1 MKTILITGIGGLTP
15 RSIAKVIRKNH
26 SEYRLIGCDIDKKAM
41 GFFMK
46 DLLDEYY
53 ICPKCTSDEYFTW
66 IEKLVNERKI
76 DYAFVQPECEIVEW
90 GDYYEKNNRYP
101 CPVFMG
107 SKLLSVSL
115 KDKSIM
121 ADLLKGTEFIPKTIK
136 VTQLNPRY
144 EDVEKE
150 IGFPCW
156 IRATEG
162 TGGLGSLKL
171 DDISSYKSW
180 LFINANIP
188 EFTVSEFLTGR
199 HLANQMLYYN
209 GEYVKGAA
217 LECAEYVMANT
228 APSHVTG
235 NTHFGT

>member
-15 RSIAKVIRKNH
+15 RSIAKVIRRNH
-26 SEYRLIGCDIDKKAM
+26 PEYRLIGCDIDKKAM

-53 ICPKCTSDEYFTW
+53 ICPKCTSDEYFPW

-115 KDKSIM
+115 KDKSIR
-121 ADLLKGTEFIPKTIK
+121 ADLLKGTEFSPKPIK

-144 EDVEKE
+144 EDV
-150 IGFPCW
+150 
-156 IRATEG
+156 
-162 TGGLGSLKL
+162 
-171 DDISSYKSW
+171 
-180 LFINANIP
+180 
-188 EFTVSEFLTGR
+188 
-199 HLANQMLYYN
+199 
-209 GEYVKGAA
+209 
-217 LECAEYVMANT
+217 
-228 APSHVTG
+228 
-235 NTHFGT
+235 